1 MIFPRFGAL
10 SRPIGCFSVYSFIM
24 DLYGIFILPALIF
37 VLPLTIASRLTIL
50 TIMILYS
57 VIGLEIFKLKGK
69 FKVISNDRIPLSST
83 YNASFDQPSNNTNT
97 TTTKSDPLHI
107 TELHDSEPFS
117 INRTTSFSI
126 KRTTSHKRHPS
137 SKITLNTKQSPIS
150 FRHYL
155 VMPLI
160 FFIILLATWVPLTI
174 NRVYAFIHPDQEP
187 YPLLVS
193 VGAMGSLRGFWNGI
207 LFVTM
212 GVKGWRRQKR
222 MERRLFDSARSS
234 VY

>member
-1 MIFPRFGAL
+1 MV
-10 SRPIGCFSVYSFIM
+10 RPLYS
-24 DLYGIFILPALIF
+24 DLRF
-37 VLPLTIASRLTIL
+37 VLCSLVLITSRLTIL
-50 TIMILYS
+50 TIMILYFI
-57 VIGLEIFKLKGK
+57 IGIEIFKLKGK

-83 YNASFDQPSNNTNT
+83 YNASFDQPNNNTNI

-117 INRTTSFSI
+117 INRTTS
-126 KRTTSHKRHPS
+126 HKRHPS
-137 SKITLNTKQSPIS
+137 SKITLNSKQSPIS

-155 VMPLI
+155 IMPLI

-174 NRVYAFIHPDQEP
+174 NRVYAFIHPGQEP
-187 YPLLVS
+187 YSLLVS

-222 MERRLFDSARSS
+222 MERRLFDSARSL

>member
-1 MIFPRFGAL
+1 MV
-10 SRPIGCFSVYSFIM
+10 RPLYS
-24 DLYGIFILPALIF
+24 DLGF
-37 VLPLTIASRLTIL
+37 VLCSLVLIISRLTIL
-50 TIMILYS
+50 TIMILYFI
-57 VIGLEIFKLKGK
+57 IGIEIFKLKGK
-69 FKVISNDRIPLSST
+69 FKVISNDHIPLSST
-83 YNASFDQPSNNTNT
+83 YNASFDQPNNNTNI

-117 INRTTSFSI
+117 INRTTS
-126 KRTTSHKRHPS
+126 HKRHPS
-137 SKITLNTKQSPIS
+137 SKITLNSKQSPIS

-155 VMPLI
+155 IMPLI

-174 NRVYAFIHPDQEP
+174 NRVYAFIHPGQEP
-187 YPLLVS
+187 YSLLVS

-222 MERRLFDSARSS
+222 MERRLFDSARSL

>member
-1 MIFPRFGAL
+1 MVLYFSQLGAFPHTLLLWAYMVRLFHSDFRF
-10 SRPIGCFSVYSFIM
+10 V
-24 DLYGIFILPALIF
+24 
-37 VLPLTIASRLTIL
+37 VLLTIASRLTIL
-50 TIMILYS
+50 TIMILYF

-83 YNASFDQPSNNTNT
+83 YNTSFDQPTNNTT
-97 TTTKSDPLHI
+97 ITTTKSDPLHI
-107 TELHDSEPFS
+107 TELNDSEPFS
-117 INRTTSFSI
+117 INRTTS
-126 KRTTSHKRHPS
+126 HKRHPS
-137 SKITLNTKQSPIS
+137 SRITLNTKQSPIS

-174 NRVYAFIHPDQEP
+174 NRVYAFIHPKQEP

-212 GVKGWRRQKR
+212 GVKGWRRQR
-222 MERRLFDSARSS
+222 RIERRLSDSARSS
-234 VY
+234 VH

>member
-1 MIFPRFGAL
+1 MLSRFGAL
-10 SRPIGCFSVYSFIM
+10 SLPIGCFSVYYFIM
-24 DLYGIFILPALIF
+24 DLYGTSILSGLLF
-37 VLPLTIASRLTIL
+37 VLLLTPTHYHRLTIL
-50 TIMILYS
+50 TIMILYF

-69 FKVISNDRIPLSST
+69 FKVISHDRIPLGST
-83 YNASFDQPSNNTNT
+83 YNASFDQPDNNINITNI
-97 TTTKSDPLHI
+97 KSDPLHI

-117 INRTTSFSI
+117 INRTTSHNP
-126 KRTTSHKRHPS
+126 TTSHKRHPS
-137 SKITLNTKQSPIS
+137 SKITLNSKQSPIS

-187 YPLLVS
+187 YPLLVA

-212 GVKGWRRQKR
+212 GVKGWKRQKR
-222 MERRLFDSARSS
+222 MERQLLDSARSS